1 MKRKPMCGG
10 HLLEHEWSILTRTA
24 SRDLESSW
32 SFSAT
37 TTSRHKVKDKPA
49 PWQPTHPAGHGGRE
63 ATPLRRGAAPCCV
76 QSYRAKDEGGA
87 MLTYHPD
94 GERAIVFSV
103 AMALFAVILRRS
115 SHDHSKV
122 RA

>member
-1 MKRKPMCGG
+1 MCGG
-10 HLLEHEWSILTRTA
+10 HLLEHEWSMLTRTA

-87 MLTYHPD
+87 MLTYHPE
-94 GERAIVFSV
+94 GERANVFSV
-103 AMALFAVILRRS
+103 LHVVWPWRCLRSYFAKII
-115 SHDHSKV
+115 
-122 RA
+122 A

>member
-1 MKRKPMCGG
+1 
-10 HLLEHEWSILTRTA
+10 LELQRNDDE
-24 SRDLESSW
+24 
-32 SFSAT
+32 
-37 TTSRHKVKDKPA
+37 PA
-49 PWQPTHPAGHGGRE
+49 QGQAGTVTPWQPTHPAGHGGRE

-115 SHDHSKV
+115 SHDHSKE